1 MIAKQTGWALNKF
14 MLAKGTGERLDD
26 LMTFQSQG
34 ISYEGF
40 TIIIRFVQRTEVT
53 FKIVTPAGKQFSIT
67 ATLQDTVSKL
77 KDKIKMKEGIDRS
90 KYVLKS
96 GWEELPDSMTVKTI
110 IDDRKSVRIVFKTIK
125 IKIRAQKG
133 YTQMRFTMT
142 ATLDETIQKVKKRI
156 QQMSPDLPAE
166 VMDLLKDD
174 RLLDEDKTVDDL
186 KLTDNC
192 NLRLVERDLSY
203 LQESED
209 VSIEAPKK
217 LNRLSQKNIR

>member
-1 MIAKQTGWALNKF
+1 
-14 MLAKGTGERLDD
+14 
-26 LMTFQSQG
+26 
-34 ISYEGF
+34 
-40 TIIIRFVQRTEVT
+40 
-53 FKIVTPAGKQFSIT
+53 
-67 ATLQDTVSKL
+67 
-77 KDKIKMKEGIDRS
+77 
-90 KYVLKS
+90 
-96 GWEELPDSMTVKTI
+96 
-110 IDDRKSVRIVFKTIK
+110 
-125 IKIRAQKG
+125 
-133 YTQMRFTMT
+133 
-142 ATLDETIQKVKKRI
+142 
-156 QQMSPDLPAE
+156 MSPDLPAE